1 MKASPRVS
9 PRYVDDTEI
18 ALLGDSGTIISHQ
31 AAMAANRGVSPPI
44 PALREAGYTIALG
57 TDNNNNDMFAVTKV
71 ALLTEHIRRNDEHP
85 GLLPQPED
93 ILADAAQGGA
103 RTVQRGELL
112 GSLEVGKKADLIVLD
127 TQKAHLVP
135 AGRILS
141 AWIHNG
147 QPSDVESVMVDGQFI
162 MRNHKVLTMDEDSI
176 IAEADTVGR
185 RIWNQVLKAG
195 PLTLP
200 GRSR

>member
-1 MKASPRVS
+1 VKASPRVS

-71 ALLTEHIRRNDEHP
+71 ALLTEHSRRNDEHP
-85 GLLPQPED
+85 GLLPQP
-93 ILADAAQGGA
+93 G
-103 RTVQRGELL
+103 
-112 GSLEVGKKADLIVLD
+112 
-127 TQKAHLVP
+127 
-135 AGRILS
+135 
-141 AWIHNG
+141 IHNG

>member
-1 MKASPRVS
+1 MSL
-9 PRYVDDTEI
+9 RYVDDTEI
-18 ALLGDSGTIISHQ
+18 ALLRDSGTIISHQ

-44 PALREAGYTIALG
+44 PALREAGCTIALG
-57 TDNNNNDMFAVTKV
+57 TDNNNDMFAVTKV

-93 ILADAAQGGA
+93 ILADAAQGDA
-103 RTVQRGELL
+103 RAVQRGELL
-112 GSLEVGKKADLIVLD
+112 GSLEVGKKANLIVLD

>member
-1 MKASPRVS
+1 
-9 PRYVDDTEI
+9 
-18 ALLGDSGTIISHQ
+18 
-31 AAMAANRGVSPPI
+31 MAANRGVSPPI

-93 ILADAAQGGA
+93 ILEDAAQGGA
-103 RTVQRGELL
+103 RAVEQGELL
-112 GSLEVGKKADLIVLD
+112 GSLDVGKEAGLIVLN
-127 TQKAHLVP
+127 TQKAHLLP
-135 AGRILS
+135 AGRILP

-195 PLTLP
+195 SLTLP

>member
-1 MKASPRVS
+1 MMSTPASYLSQKTFWKTRRKGVREQCS
-9 PRYVDDTEI
+9 GEGFSARSR
-18 ALLGDSGTIISHQ
+18 LGRRQTSLSWTPKRLTSYR
-31 AAMAANRGVSPPI
+31 RG
-44 PALREAGYTIALG
+44 AY
-57 TDNNNNDMFAVTKV
+57 
-71 ALLTEHIRRNDEHP
+71 
-85 GLLPQPED
+85 
-93 ILADAAQGGA
+93 
-103 RTVQRGELL
+103 
-112 GSLEVGKKADLIVLD
+112 
-127 TQKAHLVP
+127 
-135 AGRILS
+135 LS

-147 QPSDVESVMVDGQFI
+147 QPSDVESVIVDGQFI

>member
-1 MKASPRVS
+1 MSL
-9 PRYVDDTEI
+9 RYVDDTEI

-112 GSLEVGKKADLIVLD
+112 GSLEVGKKTNLIVLD

-135 AGRILS
+135 AGRSLS

>member
-1 MKASPRVS
+1 MS

-44 PALREAGYTIALG
+44 PALREAGCTIALG
-57 TDNNNNDMFAVTKV
+57 TDNNNNDMFAVMKA
-71 ALLTEHIRRNDEHP
+71 ALSTEHIRRNDEHP

-93 ILADAAQGGA
+93 ILEDAA
-103 RTVQRGELL
+103 
-112 GSLEVGKKADLIVLD
+112 
-127 TQKAHLVP
+127 
-135 AGRILS
+135 
-141 AWIHNG
+141 